1 MVAQH
6 QPVPSR
12 NAEFRYYSG
21 TRPSHRNLPRKWGR
35 SGGIADGRVRGA
47 IAEIVRGGSFAE
59 AAQAAGFAEQGHFGR
74 DFQRTFGAAPSLS
87 LSRLRPESG
96 ADPVLDASCDAP
108 LGVVVLFVTSAL
120 PVPSSC
126 CSARPARD
134 QGQVGDR
141 HRHIARGICSP
152 PALAR
157 PVHPLYDRSLAF
169 PDPQLPDLLIR
180 LRAAL
185 ADRYAVERELGR
197 GGMATVF
204 WALDLRHDRPV
215 ALKVLHPELAASL
228 GPERFLREIKIAAR
242 LQHPHILPIHDSG
255 EVHPERSEGPGVLWY
270 TMPFVEGESL
280 RDRLRREVQ
289 LPVDTGLRLTR
300 EVALALDY
308 AHRHGVVHRDIKPE
322 NILLCD
328 EQPLVADFGVARAL
342 DQSSAGNLTET
353 GVALGTPAYMS
364 PEQASGGQV
373 DGRSDLYSLAT
384 VLYEILA
391 GEPPYTGPT
400 AQAIATKRL
409 VNPVPSIRQA
419 RQSVSA
425 ELDAVV
431 TRALATV
438 PADRFATGAELVQA
452 LSAVSQ
458 PSESASVGSRV
469 QAGLPPQRSFRPALL
484 AALGIAATGLAY
496 LVLDHLE
503 APESAQETAP
513 RSAPILD
520 PDSFAATSGRSIG
533 VLPLVNV
540 GGDPADEYFSDG
552 MTDELTGAL
561 SKVPGLRV
569 ASRTSAFTFKGRKD
583 VDVRQIG
590 EKLKVGTVLEGTVR
604 RAGSRLRLTAQL
616 INVGDGLTLW
626 SETYE
631 RDLQNVFEVQADIAR
646 SIADALQLT
655 FTGGKRHQ
663 FSTAGTRDVR
673 AHDLYLRGRFF
684 LDRATEKDIRRG
696 LELLQAALK
705 EDPSYAAASG
715 EIARGWM
722 NLADDF
728 IAPKEAWPH
737 VRTAATRALE
747 LDSTLADAHTF
758 LGAVLQW
765 YEKDLSGA
773 ERELRQA
780 MKLNPSDANARF
792 NLGRLLV
799 LSGRTAEGLAEYRRA
814 VALDPLSAL
823 WRYGLAEALV
833 WTDSAD
839 AAMTV
844 AREALQVDPNIGITY
859 EVLGNIHFAKGDLVQ
874 AASAFRR
881 AEELGWTKASFGR
894 AVVYARSGQ
903 PDSARR
909 IAQRWESE
917 ATRRWV
923 APDLI
928 AGIYA
933 TLGERDKAF
942 RLLERA
948 YEERAGYLLM
958 LHVRP
963 DLIPLR
969 GDPRF
974 VALARKLGI

>member
-1 MVAQH
+1 
-6 QPVPSR
+6 
-12 NAEFRYYSG
+12 
-21 TRPSHRNLPRKWGR
+21 
-35 SGGIADGRVRGA
+35 
-47 IAEIVRGGSFAE
+47 
-59 AAQAAGFAEQGHFGR
+59 
-74 DFQRTFGAAPSLS
+74 
-87 LSRLRPESG
+87 
-96 ADPVLDASCDAP
+96 
-108 LGVVVLFVTSAL
+108 
-120 PVPSSC
+120 
-126 CSARPARD
+126 
-134 QGQVGDR
+134 
-141 HRHIARGICSP
+141 
-152 PALAR
+152 
-157 PVHPLYDRSLAF
+157 
-169 PDPQLPDLLIR
+169 
-180 LRAAL
+180 
-185 ADRYAVERELGR
+185 
-197 GGMATVF
+197 
-204 WALDLRHDRPV
+204 
-215 ALKVLHPELAASL
+215 
-228 GPERFLREIKIAAR
+228 
-242 LQHPHILPIHDSG
+242 
-255 EVHPERSEGPGVLWY
+255 
-270 TMPFVEGESL
+270 MPFVEGESL

-328 EQPLVADFGVARAL
+328 DQPLVADFGVARAL
-342 DQSSAGNLTET
+342 DQSSVGNLTET
-353 GVALGTPAYMS
+353 GVAVGTPAYMS

-391 GEPPYTGPT
+391 GELPYTGPT
-400 AQAIATKRL
+400 AQAIVAKRL
-409 VNPVPSIRQA
+409 VNPVPSIRQV
-419 RQSVSA
+419 RQSVSV

-438 PADRFATGAELVQA
+438 PADRFGTGAELVQA
-452 LSAVSQ
+452 LTAVS
-458 PSESASVGSRV
+458 PMSESASVGSRL
-469 QAGLPPQRSFRPALL
+469 QAGLPPLRSFRPALL
-484 AALGIAATGLAY
+484 AALGIAAASGLAY
-496 LVLDHLE
+496 LVLDRRE
-503 APESAQETAP
+503 APQSAQETATR
-513 RSAPILD
+513 RSAPVLD
-520 PDSFAATSGRSIG
+520 PDSVAAKSGKSIG

-540 GGDPADEYFSDG
+540 GGDPAGEYFSDG

-569 ASRTSAFTFKGRKD
+569 ASRTSAFTFKGRRD

-590 EKLKVGTVLEGTVR
+590 EKLKVGTVLEGSVR
-604 RAGSRLRLTAQL
+604 GAGSRLRLTAQL
-616 INVGDGLTLW
+616 VNVGDGLTLW

-631 RDLQNVFEVQADIAR
+631 RDLQDRFKVQADIAL
-646 SIADALQLT
+646 SIAEALQLT
-655 FTGGKRHQ
+655 FTGGERQQ

-696 LELLQAALK
+696 MELLQAALA
-705 EDPSYAAASG
+705 EDPSYAAAYG
-715 EIARGWM
+715 DIARAWM

-728 IAPKEAWPH
+728 IAPTEAWPH
-737 VRTAATRALE
+737 ARTAAARALE

-765 YEKDLSGA
+765 YEKDLPGA

-799 LSGRTAEGLAEYRRA
+799 LSGRTGEGLVEYRRA
-814 VALDPLSAL
+814 VGLDPLSAL

-833 WTDSAD
+833 WTDSVD

-844 AREALQVDPNIGITY
+844 AREALEVDPNIGSTY
-859 EVLGNIHFAKGDLVQ
+859 EVLGNIHFAKGDLAQ

-903 PDSARR
+903 PDSARG
-909 IAQRWESE
+909 IAHRWESE

-942 RLLERA
+942 RLLEQA

-958 LHVRP
+958 LHVRVGCLSRQARVSDRSP
-963 DLIPLR
+963 PVENPVPTDVLAGYVRLR
-969 GDPRF
+969 REP
-974 VALARKLGI
+974 